1 MEHRHLDDELKVL
14 SANILKMGSLV
25 EELIVTSVDALKSRS
40 LSLAKEVIGKDK
52 FVDILELEIDEH
64 CLKLLALQQPMAA
77 DLRFTATAMLI
88 ATDLER
94 MADLAVDIAQRTIE
108 LGGEP
113 HIKPLVDIPK
123 MAEIARKMLK
133 NTLKAFVNRDIV
145 LAKQVYYDDDEEDRL
160 RDDVHRE
167 LMDIM
172 TKDGSTVPKAI
183 PLLLVS
189 RYLERICDHATNIA
203 ENIIYIVQGEMAKH
217 NPEFFGRVFPS

>member
-25 EELIVTSVDALKSRS
+25 EELIVTSVEALKSRS

-108 LGGEP
+108 LGGKP

-133 NTLKAFVNRDIV
+133 NALKAFVNRDIV